1 MIDKLKLAIDKKDW
15 SLVIE
20 FYKQLTGINPDGHEM
35 VPVPSKPQKVAETVR
50 KNDLQDFTMRPVQ
63 TNLKKATKVEKAEKV
78 VTPKKPKR
86 GGKKTPV
93 KAKQIEFVDTGEA
106 PDEPGADQIND
117 NVALTPRNRKPFK
130 PVTMEC
136 ILCKS
141 KETVAPL
148 FKRDKDTYKCNSC
161 LSKGKINGPE

>member
-20 FYKQLTGINPDGHEM
+20 FYKQLTGLNPDGDEV
-35 VPVPSKPQKVAETVR
+35 VPVPSKPRKVADVGR
-50 KNDLQDFTMRPVQ
+50 KNDFQDFTMRPVQ
-63 TNLKKATKVEKAEKV
+63 TNLKKTAKAAKKVIA
-78 VTPKKPKR
+78 PKKTKH
-86 GGKKTPV
+86 GGKKSPV
-93 KAKQIEFVDTGEA
+93 KAKQIEFIDTGEA

>member
-1 MIDKLKLAIDKKDW
+1 MIDKLKLAISQKNW

-20 FYKQLTGINPDGHEM
+20 FYQQLTGLNPDSDV
-35 VPVPSKPQKVAETVR
+35 VPVPSRPKKVAETVR
-50 KNDLQDFTMRPVQ
+50 KNDFQDFTMRPVQ
-63 TNLKKATKVEKAEKV
+63 TNLKKVAKATEKAA
-78 VTPKKPKR
+78 TPKKPKR
-86 GGKKTPV
+86 GGKKSPV

-117 NVALTPRNRKPFK
+117 NVPLTPRNRKPFK
-130 PVTMEC
+130 PVVMEC

>member
-1 MIDKLKLAIDKKDW
+1 MIDELKLAIDRKDW
-15 SLVIE
+15 GLVVD
-20 FYKQLTGINPDGHEM
+20 FYRRLTGTLEAPFLE
-35 VPVPSKPQKVAETVR
+35 PEQKPPEVSR
-50 KNDLQDFTMRPVQ
+50 KSDPNDFTMRPVQ
-63 TNLKKATKVEKAEKV
+63 TNLKKATKAAAKV

-86 GGKKTPV
+86 GGKKSPV
-93 KAKQIEFVDTGEA
+93 VGKQIEFIDTGEA

-130 PVTMEC
+130 PIIMEC
-136 ILCKS
+136 VRCNR

-161 LSKGKINGPE
+161 LCKGKINGPE

>member
-1 MIDKLKLAIDKKDW
+1 MIDKLKLAIDSKDW

-20 FYKQLTGINPDGHEM
+20 FYKQLTGLNPDGHEA
-35 VPVPSKPQKVAETVR
+35 VPAPSKPRKVAEIVR
-50 KNDLQDFTMRPVQ
+50 KNDFQDFTMRPVQ
-63 TNLKKATKVEKAEKV
+63 TNLKKSSKTIEEVAA
-78 VTPKKPKR
+78 PKRPKR
-86 GGKKTPV
+86 GGKKAQV
-93 KAKQIEFVDTGEA
+93 KARQIEFVDTGEA

-161 LSKGKINGPE
+161 LSKGRINGPE

>member
-20 FYKQLTGINPDGHEM
+20 FYKQLTGINPDGHEV
-35 VPVPSKPQKVAETVR
+35 VPTPSKPRKVAETVR
-50 KNDLQDFTMRPVQ
+50 KNDFQDFTMRPVQ
-63 TNLKKATKVEKAEKV
+63 TNLKKTAKAAKKVIA
-78 VTPKKPKR
+78 PKKTKH
-86 GGKKTPV
+86 GGKKSPAR
-93 KAKQIEFVDTGEA
+93 AKQIEFIDTGEA